1 MSLLSFQYL
10 NFSFRRSVPL
20 ILQSEISEC
29 GPVCVA
35 MLAGYF
41 GKHIDLAG
49 LRVTCQR
56 LGFSPQGTNLSEL
69 ISLANELQ
77 LNGTALKGEVHELL
91 DVRLPCILH
100 WQLQHF
106 VVLTKITRR
115 NNQYEYHINDPAE
128 GEVVVNAQD
137 FSAAFTGIV
146 LTLAKQDTF
155 QTTAAPKKI
164 SFRGLFGHCS
174 GLTKQFAIILTL
186 SFILQLLS
194 LAIPLYTQI
203 IFDEV
208 FALNASA
215 LLNSLAIGFTGL
227 VIFQV
232 AISALREWSLV
243 KLQSILGIQLAHN
256 VFAHLLKLP
265 YQYFSKRHIGDIQSR
280 FGSIQSI
287 QERMTSGL
295 LATLIDG
302 IMAFFL
308 IILMF
313 LYAWKLA
320 LCVVVAVLI
329 YSGIKWVCFY
339 KVQKHQLVLIKHDAS
354 LQTHFLE
361 TLRHIKTF
369 TLFNLQKRREQTWLV
384 QQSHVVN
391 SGIKVALWHLVLN
404 HLQQIIFGLVN
415 IGVLYLGAKEVLQQ
429 GLSMGM
435 LIAFMA
441 YKNQCTQRLTG
452 LVDQLF
458 QFKLLH
464 LHMDRVAD
472 IALAEVDSPDVP
484 QGSGELAKIRQGSPK
499 RQLELVNVSFA
510 YPGQPPILENIN
522 LQVDMGD
529 SVVITGESG
538 SGKTTLL
545 HIMLGLLKPTTGEVR
560 YNGHNIYQMG
570 ISDYRQHIAA
580 VLQGEHLLNGNVLE
594 NITMFAEQPNLQKC
608 GKALEQA
615 HMVEALMSL
624 PLGLYTLVGGL
635 GNIFSG
641 GQIQRLLL
649 ARALYKEPNILF
661 LDEAT
666 SHLDSRTEQQIS
678 RVIANL
684 TLTRICIAHRSET
697 IAQFSRKLCL
707 KDGNLNH
714 MV

>member
-1 MSLLSFQYL
+1 MSSLSFKYL
-10 NFSFRRSVPL
+10 NFSFRRGVPL
-20 ILQSEISEC
+20 LLQTEIAEC

-41 GKHIDLAG
+41 GKHIDLSA
-49 LRVTCQR
+49 LRGACQR
-56 LGFSPQGTNLSEL
+56 LGFSAQGTNLSEL
-69 ISLANELQ
+69 MVLANEFQ
-77 LNGTALKGEVHELL
+77 LNGTALKGEVDELL

-100 WQLQHF
+100 WKLQHF
-106 VVLTKITRR
+106 VVLTKITRKR
-115 NNQYEYHINDPAE
+115 GIYQYHIHDPGA
-128 GEVVVNAQD
+128 GAIVVNAKD

-146 LTLAKQDTF
+146 LSLTKGDTF
-155 QTTAAPKKI
+155 KKTSAPKKI
-164 SFRGLFGHCS
+164 SFRGLFGECF
-174 GLTKQFAIILTL
+174 GLKKQFAIILTL
-186 SFILQLLS
+186 SFLLQLLS
-194 LAIPLYTQI
+194 LAIPLYTQV

-208 FALNASA
+208 FALNAHA

-227 VIFQV
+227 VAFQV
-232 AISALREWSLV
+232 AISALRGWSIV
-243 KLQSILGIQLAHN
+243 KLQGVLGIQLAHN
-256 VFAHLLKLP
+256 VFTHLLKLP
-265 YQYFSKRHIGDIQSR
+265 YQFFSKRHIGDIQSR

-287 QERMTSGL
+287 QERMTNGL

-302 IMAFFL
+302 VMAFFL
-308 IILMF
+308 VILMF
-313 LYAWKLA
+313 LYAWQLA
-320 LCVVVAVLI
+320 ICVVIAVLM
-329 YSGIKWVCFY
+329 YSGIKWFCFY
-339 KVQKHQLVLIKHDAS
+339 KVQKEQLVLIKHDAS

-391 SGIKVALWHLVLN
+391 SGIKVALWDLVLN

-415 IGVLYLGAKEVLQQ
+415 IGLLYLGAKLVLQQ
-429 GLSMGM
+429 GMSMGM

-452 LVDQLF
+452 LVDQIF

-472 IALAEVDSPDVP
+472 IALAEVDSSIES
-484 QGSGELAKIRQGSPK
+484 QGSQLISSAGKRVLQHQPELR
-499 RQLELVNVSFA
+499 NVSFA
-510 YPGQPPILENIN
+510 YAGHPPVLQDIN
-522 LQVDMGD
+522 LVVNIGD
-529 SVVITGESG
+529 SIVITGQSG

-545 HIMLGLLKPTTGEVR
+545 HIMLGLLKPTSGEVR
-560 YNGHNIYQMG
+560 YNGQNIYQSG
-570 ISDYRQHIAA
+570 LRNYRQNIAA

-594 NITMFAEQPNLQKC
+594 NITMFAEQPCLNKC
-608 GKALEQA
+608 GKVLEQA
-615 HMVEALMSL
+615 HMLKVIQSL
-624 PLGLYTLVGGL
+624 PLGFYTLVGEL

-649 ARALYKEPNILF
+649 ARALYTEPKILF

-678 RVIANL
+678 KLIANL
-684 TLTRICIAHRSET
+684 TLTRICIAHRCET
-697 IAQFSRKLCL
+697 IAQFTTKLCL
-707 KDGNLNH
+707 KDGNLSH